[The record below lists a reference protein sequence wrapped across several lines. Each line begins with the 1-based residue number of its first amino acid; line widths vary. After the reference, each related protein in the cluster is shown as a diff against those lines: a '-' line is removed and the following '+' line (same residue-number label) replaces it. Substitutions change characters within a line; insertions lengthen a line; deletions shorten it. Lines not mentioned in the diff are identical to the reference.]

1 MSLLLNLL
9 FSGVGVFRKWPVIT
23 SLLIFSF
30 VGMGWSYWQGRS
42 GANER
47 FEKAKAEAIQK
58 DTQENTQLSKEAMQ
72 IVEKAKDETEQTA
85 KTVEAQIEAIKNL
98 GPSTYLDVS
107 LSDIGLQ

>member
-1 MSLLLNLL
+1 MSLLLKLL

-23 SLLIFSF
+23 GLLIFSF

-47 FEKAKAEAIQK
+47 FEKAKTEAILK
-58 DTQENTQLSKEAMQ
+58 DTQENIQLSKEAMQ
-72 IVEKAKDETEQTA
+72 IVEKAKDETENIA
-85 KTVEAQIEAIKNL
+85 KTVEAQIETIKNL
-98 GPSTYLDVS
+98 GPSKYLDVK